1 MTKPR
6 DAVKPKPTRL
16 LDKYRSLAM
25 VGRLIP
31 PPTPEQTME
40 SYRVAVEDY
49 VEDGVT
55 TAVIAAG
62 GRGSLEGL
70 QHARDA
76 GILILRVIRVL
87 ETIVGGKT
95 VYERD
100 L

>member
-40 SYRVAVEDY
+40 SYRVA